1 MMNEKRK
8 LKSIIYRY
16 DNMQTEYVDSVS
28 EISATNF
35 ISFDWFYAALTK
47 LKFFMKG
54 N

>member
-1 MMNEKRK
+1 MSKK
-8 LKSIIYRY
+8 IVGIWYRY
-16 DNMQTEYVDSVS
+16 DDMTIDYVDSVS
-28 EISATNF
+28 EISATNV